1 MTGGWERWED
11 NEQSHPPVAREP
23 SPALGNPLEL
33 WVALSG
39 AQPETS
45 KKETRILA
53 PLNCTN
59 HVYLNSSAVRLALPG
74 KALENWIHQ
83 LFREKKNPRVREASS
98 LPEGGGRRGWRG
110 CLPSFPPRFFL
121 SAPSRRPLG
130 KHLTSGFWD
139 PKGFMRGLSGRG
151 VEWGG
156 VSHFCGQG
164 GKVVG
169 TG

>member
-53 PLNCTN
+53 PLNFTN
-59 HVYLNSSAVRLALPG
+59 HVYLNSSAVRLALPR
-74 KALENWIHQ
+74 KALENWTHQ
-83 LFREKKNPRVREASS
+83 LFWKKKNPRVCEASS
-98 LPEGGGRRGWRG
+98 LPEGGGRRG

-121 SAPSRRPLG
+121 SAPSRRPWG

-139 PKGFMRGLSGRG
+139 PIGFMCGL
-151 VEWGG
+151 WGG
-156 VSHFCGQG
+156 GGSHFCGQG

>member
-1 MTGGWERWED
+1 MTGGWERWGD

-53 PLNCTN
+53 PLNFTN

-74 KALENWIHQ
+74 KALENWTHQ
-83 LFREKKNPRVREASS
+83 LFWKKKKIPESARLPVCQREAA
-98 LPEGGGRRGWRG
+98 GGGAYHRSHPASFSPP
-110 CLPSFPPRFFL
+110 LPD
-121 SAPSRRPLG
+121 
-130 KHLTSGFWD
+130 D
-139 PKGFMRGLSGRG
+139 PG
-151 VEWGG
+151 VN
-156 VSHFCGQG
+156 
-164 GKVVG
+164 
-169 TG
+169 T

>member
-53 PLNCTN
+53 PLNFTN

-74 KALENWIHQ
+74 KALENWTHQ
-83 LFREKKNPRVREASS
+83 LFWKKKKSQS
-98 LPEGGGRRGWRG
+98 LRGFQSARGRRQEGVPTIVPTP
-110 CLPSFPPRFFL
+110 LL
-121 SAPSRRPLG
+121 SLRPFQTTLG
-130 KHLTSGFWD
+130 
-139 PKGFMRGLSGRG
+139 
-151 VEWGG
+151 
-156 VSHFCGQG
+156 
-164 GKVVG
+164 
-169 TG
+169 